1 MNLRKISRLEGMGLN
16 IDCRRFKIKMTD
28 KKIKKIT
35 KGMFFSELLE
45 QPELIEVL
53 MESGM
58 HCIGCPM
65 SGGETIEE
73 GAVAHGIDV
82 DELVDK
88 INKLR
93 KKNKNE

>member
-1 MNLRKISRLEGMGLN
+1 
-16 IDCRRFKIKMTD
+16 MTSD
-28 KKIKKIT
+28 KKIDKT
-35 KGMFFSELLE
+35 SVFADVLDEPEVVEALL
-45 QPELIEVL
+45 
-53 MESGM
+53 ESGM